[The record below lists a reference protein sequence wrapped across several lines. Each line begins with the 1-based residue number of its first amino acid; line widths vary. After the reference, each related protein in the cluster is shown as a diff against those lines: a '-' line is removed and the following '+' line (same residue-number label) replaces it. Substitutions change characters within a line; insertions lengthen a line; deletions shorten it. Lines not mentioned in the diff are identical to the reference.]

1 VRFLPRGHKEI
12 KSVEFSKK
20 ELVLIYM
27 FLKQKTPPDQLQG
40 ALLIGKIEKWLF
52 DFLTI
57 DQIENIEEY
66 YKSL

>member
-1 VRFLPRGHKEI
+1 
-12 KSVEFSKK
+12 VEFSKK

-27 FLKQKTPPDQLQG
+27 FLKHKTPPDQLQG